1 MAKKKKTTEVPT
13 ECTAADYIN
22 QVYMSMP
29 KEDQEAFDEKVNT
42 LLNDS
47 KTKLKDELYHM
58 ATGAP
63 KMEEPVEEKPKRR
76 RKKSSEEAPVEETA
90 APETDVNSDKDESK

>member
-1 MAKKKKTTEVPT
+1 MAKKKKTTEAPA

-42 LLNDS
+42 L
-47 KTKLKDELYHM
+47 
-58 ATGAP
+58 
-63 KMEEPVEEKPKRR
+63 
-76 RKKSSEEAPVEETA
+76 
-90 APETDVNSDKDESK
+90 